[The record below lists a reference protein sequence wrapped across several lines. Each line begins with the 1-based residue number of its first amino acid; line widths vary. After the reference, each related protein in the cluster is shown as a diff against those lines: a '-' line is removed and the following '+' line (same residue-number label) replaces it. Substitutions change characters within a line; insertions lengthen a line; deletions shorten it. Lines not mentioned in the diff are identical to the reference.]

1 MFNEILQNMT
11 LILKTQVKPVACHL
25 MPKQVRS
32 QVQMI
37 LLLNEPR
44 IVYLKI
50 LNYAVL

>member
-1 MFNEILQNMT
+1 MKFLKNMT

-37 LLLNEPR
+37 LLLNDPR